1 MRLVIVT
8 YSDAPECRKEN
19 VKKMQEHLKNEG
31 VDVEVYVGGKNYIE
45 NIYNA
50 LKTSKEDTIMMEDD
64 IILCKDFMKNVQ
76 KAIQEHPDKVINFF
90 NVVKP
95 CSETKEYEG
104 HLWTECQCVFLPK
117 RVVYRIVDLKE
128 SFKRNLPKSYE
139 RNLADNYLAFSIRE
153 PWVQYIPCLVQQN
166 AFKSTIYEGNID
178 SQTIFF
184 IDDL

>member
-64 IILCKDFMKNVQ
+64 IILCKDFLRN
-76 KAIQEHPDKVINFF
+76 IPLL
-90 NVVKP
+90 
-95 CSETKEYEG
+95 S
-104 HLWTECQCVFLPK
+104 
-117 RVVYRIVDLKE
+117 LKLIMR
-128 SFKRNLPKSYE
+128 ST
-139 RNLADNYLAFSIRE
+139 AF
-153 PWVQYIPCLVQQN
+153 
-166 AFKSTIYEGNID
+166 
-178 SQTIFF
+178 
-184 IDDL
+184 